1 MQSVELKMNLQ
12 NNILKEYKTEYRAR
26 NESAEIHKE

>member
-26 NESAEIHKE
+26 NKSAE